1 MSRDAAEVARVS
13 ADAMWKDDAASR
25 SLGMTLDKIAPGHA
39 VLSMKIGVN
48 MVNGL
53 GSCHGGFIFMLADSA
68 FGYACNS
75 RGQRHMAQNCQ
86 ITYLAPARL
95 GARLTAEA
103 RERYRARQEFTPIHA
118 NPSSIDKHELIQVE
132 QQSARIGESKLLHM
146 SGQCQLL
153 RI

>member
-1 MSRDAAEVARVS
+1 MSRDAAEVARLS
-13 ADAMWKDDAASR
+13 ADALWKDDEASR

-39 VLSMKIGVN
+39 VISMKVGVN

-75 RGQRHMAQNCQ
+75 GGQRHVAQNCQ

-103 RERYRARQEFTPIHA
+103 RERYRADRAGIYDVTVRNEAGEVIAEFRGYSRAVPGTLAPQ
-118 NPSSIDKHELIQVE
+118 N
-132 QQSARIGESKLLHM
+132 
-146 SGQCQLL
+146 
-153 RI
+153 